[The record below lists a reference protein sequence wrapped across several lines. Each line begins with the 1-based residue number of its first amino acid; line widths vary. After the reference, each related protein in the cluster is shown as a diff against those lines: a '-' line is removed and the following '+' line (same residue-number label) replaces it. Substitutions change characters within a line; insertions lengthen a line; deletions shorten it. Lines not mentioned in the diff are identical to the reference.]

1 MMEQLS
7 RIDQPN
13 APEVSESIR
22 QSVGRSIVGA
32 GNEKAPDFMAKFT
45 AESDK
50 MIQEGGKEFFNPG
63 NVQNDASQYLSRFDA
78 VVFETNVHDPNE
90 V

>member
-7 RIDQPN
+7 KIDQPN
-13 APEVSESIR
+13 APEVSDSIR

-50 MIQEGGKEFFNPG
+50 LI
-63 NVQNDASQYLSRFDA
+63 
-78 VVFETNVHDPNE
+78 
-90 V
+90 